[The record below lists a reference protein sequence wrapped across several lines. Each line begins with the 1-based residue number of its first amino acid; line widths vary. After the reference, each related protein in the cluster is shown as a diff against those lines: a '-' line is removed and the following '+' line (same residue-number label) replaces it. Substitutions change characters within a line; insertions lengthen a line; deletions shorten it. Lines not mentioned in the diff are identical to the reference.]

1 MHNKDCTCWNC
12 PAIDLAGKVDFR
24 ACGQSVED
32 FRKKMGIDEDS
43 FQLVAE
49 CKRRP
54 ELGLFDPMSVT
65 FEECPEWQ
73 KSPYGYL
80 LKDMRVMILG
90 IDGYLGWTLALWLGS
105 LGIQVSGVDN
115 YNRRNW
121 VKERGAHTV
130 VPISRMSERLQ
141 SAKEVLDINI
151 NFREIDILNERDRL
165 KEFVDEIKPEAIVHY
180 GECPSAPY
188 SMIDIDHAIYVQKNN
203 VLGTLGVLFLMRD
216 LVPET
221 SIIKLGTMGEYGTPL
236 TGRPLFEGMF
246 PADAVLKWNDREW
259 SLGGELTPRDPVSF
273 YHVSKVQDT
282 YNIVEAC
289 KYWWLRSF
297 DVMQGVIYGVH
308 TTQVS
313 ADPRL
318 RTRLDIDEWFGT
330 VVNRYVAQATVGIP
344 LTLYGAGEQIRGFI
358 ALEDAMQ
365 CMTRLIASPPEP
377 GQYAVVNQMS
387 GYYSVRELA
396 KTVAKIGKE
405 EFNLPIKIQRVE
417 NPRVES
423 ERHPFEP
430 IYENL
435 PKKFGFEP
443 SVTLEDEI
451 YRMFKLLTQPEIKR
465 RIEEKKH
472 HIIPKTWWSG
482 EKRKVETI
490 EIFELEEEIKKSEG
504 QSESYRR

>member
-1 MHNKDCTCWNC
+1 MHNKNCTCWNC
-12 PAIDLAGKVDFR
+12 PAINLKGKVDFR

-32 FRKKMGIDEDS
+32 FRRRMGLEDS
-43 FQLVAE
+43 FQIMAE
-49 CKRRP
+49 CARRP
-54 ELGLFDPMSVT
+54 DLGFFDPMSIT

-73 KSPYGYL
+73 ENPYGYL
-80 LKDMRVMILG
+80 LKNMRVMILG

-105 LGIQVSGVDN
+105 LGCEVSGVDN
-115 YNRRNW
+115 YSRRDW

-141 SAKEVLDINI
+141 TAKEVLDINI
-151 NFREIDILNERDRL
+151 NFREINLLHERDRL
-165 KEFVDEIKPEAIVHY
+165 EEFIDEVKPEAIVHY

-188 SMIDIDHAIYVQKNN
+188 SMIDVDHAQYVQKNN
-203 VLGTLGVLFLMRD
+203 VLGTLGVLFLIRD
-216 LVPET
+216 FVPET
-221 SIIKLGTMGEYGTPL
+221 SLIKLGTMGEYGTPL

-246 PADAVLKWNDREW
+246 PADAVLKWDNREW
-259 SLGGELTPRDPVSF
+259 SLGGELIPRDPGSF
-273 YHVSKVQDT
+273 YHISKVQDT
-282 YNIVEAC
+282 YNVVEAC
-289 KYWWLRSF
+289 KYWWLRSY

-308 TTQVS
+308 TDHIS
-313 ADPRL
+313 ADSRL

-330 VVNRYVAQATVGIP
+330 VVNRFVAQAITGIP
-344 LTLYGAGEQIRGFI
+344 LTLYGTGEQIRGFI

-365 CMTRLIASPPEP
+365 CITRLIAAPPEP

-387 GYYSVRELA
+387 GFYSIRELA

-405 EFNLPIKIQRVE
+405 KFKLPVKIQRVE

-423 ERHPFEP
+423 EKHPFEP
-430 IYENL
+430 IFENL
-435 PKKFGFEP
+435 PKKFGFEIKVP
-443 SVTLEDEI
+443 LEEEI
-451 YRMFKLLTQPEIKR
+451 FRMFKLLTQPEIKR

-490 EIFELEEEIKKSEG
+490 ELFELEKEIEESEKG
-504 QSESYRR
+504 PNNHRP